1 MHWKNKLKKF
11 HPVLLV
17 LSAIFLICGYG
28 VEILIFFVALAI
40 HELSHAITAKKFGYK
55 LSNFYLMPYGACLSY
70 NSTFLEKEEI
80 LIALAGPL
88 SNLVTALVCIS
99 FWWIIPASFAL
110 TEYFVQCNFYLAIF
124 NFLPCYPLD
133 CGRIIKAILKDKF
146 SENIS
151 IKISKILSIMFASIF
166 LIAFIVSVF
175 VKINLNFLMISILL
189 MFGVFDTKFQGK
201 YEKIF
206 CDKQNLLKK
215 GISVKCMAVDSNIT
229 LLKLSKKLSSTKYCV
244 FYVTNGERVTMITET
259 TLAKLCQNYSSCCT
273 LQQVINSKRA

>member
-11 HPVLLV
+11 HPVLLM

-28 VEILIFFVALAI
+28 IEILIFFVALAI
-40 HELSHAITAKKFGYK
+40 HELSHAIAAKKFGYK

-70 NSTFLEKEEI
+70 NSVFLEREEI

-99 FWWIIPASFAL
+99 FWWIIPSSFVF

-146 SENIS
+146 SEKTAV
-151 IKISKILSIMFASIF
+151 KISKILSVVFAGIF
-166 LIAFIVSVF
+166 FVAFVFSVF
-175 VKINLNFLMISILL
+175 VKINLNFLMIAILL
-189 MFGVFDTKFQGK
+189 VFGVFDTKFQGK

-206 CDKQNLLKK
+206 CDKQKYLKK
-215 GISVKCMAVDSNIT
+215 GISVKSIAVDSSIT

-244 FYVTNGERVTMITET
+244 FYVANGEKVTLITET
-259 TLAKLCQNYSSCCT
+259 TLEKLCQNYSPCCT
-273 LQQVINSKRA
+273 LRQVLNSKKA